1 MKTWKT
7 GEFDHALVGRGFRKF
22 TPAEAVHGLKEVD
35 LDRLKARNKKLI
47 LLDVDHTLVE
57 WKGEAPAA
65 GVAEWLKK
73 AQEMGFQLCL
83 ISNTRR
89 PARLMRLSESLNIPV
104 VRGRMKPSR
113 AMFRLALVKFN
124 CAPEEAIMVG
134 DQLVTDIFGANR
146 SGIDAI
152 WVEKMDGPEFKGTAL
167 NRAIE
172 GFLKTQIYKA
182 LIMREEGEGG
192 PAAQERTL
200 LKQLSRFVV
209 VGGTSFVIDTFVK
222 LVIMRF
228 TGLGLF
234 IGGALQGTFVQEI
247 LRSSDPLK
255 LASPVAGLIAWGIA
269 TFNSLI
275 FNRSWTF
282 EAVGKAPRAVQVR
295 KFYVVTTVAALLN
308 IGLFSFF
315 FNVLPGDSVLMA
327 NVLAAAI
334 VAVWNFLGQRYYA
347 FRASAE

>member
-57 WKGEAPAA
+57 WKGEAPAP

-209 VGGTSFVIDTFVK
+209 VGGTSFIIDTFVK

-327 NVLAAAI
+327 NVLAAGI